1 MRLSI
6 PQLELKSDTIKISYI
21 MKQRFITT
29 IFCLALSV
37 LSYSQIEL
45 TDNKDTLVCITIPQM
60 DRIYIELIQ
69 KDSLLAQSQISRSK
83 EFKYIELIDSTKKDI
98 STLKT
103 HINALEGDYYDLLQV
118 TEKKQEKIIR
128 Q

>member
-1 MRLSI
+1 MNVRQAI
-6 PQLELKSDTIKISYI
+6 
-21 MKQRFITT
+21 T
-29 IFCLALSV
+29 IFFLVANV
-37 LSYSQIEL
+37 FAYSQIEL

-83 EFKYIELIDSTKKDI
+83 EFKYIQLIDSTKKDI

-103 HINALEGDYYDLLQV
+103 HINALEGDYYELLQV

-128 Q
+128 NRKIGLVMLGIIILQALL